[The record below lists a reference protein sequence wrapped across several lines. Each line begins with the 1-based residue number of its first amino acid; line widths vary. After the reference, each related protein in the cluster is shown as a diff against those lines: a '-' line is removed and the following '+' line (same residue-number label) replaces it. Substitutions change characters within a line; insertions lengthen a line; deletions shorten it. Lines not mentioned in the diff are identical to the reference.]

1 MRLTSRGKRNLHY
14 RLPVFLYMAALFGLS
29 SLPAIPLDTPTWPN
43 LDKMFHAL
51 AYAGLG
57 FLLVRAFH
65 TSPSPGIARHAV
77 VLAILTGTIYGISD
91 EWHQSFVPGR
101 EPSALDAVF
110 DALGCAAASLLYRPV
125 APVASPQNTSV
136 SEEKG
141 RNRP

>member
-1 MRLTSRGKRNLHY
+1 
-14 RLPVFLYMAALFGLS
+14 MAALFGLS
-29 SLPAIPLDTPTWPN
+29 SLPGLPLDTPAWPH
-43 LDKMFHAL
+43 LDKMVHAL

-57 FLLVRAFH
+57 FLLVRVFH
-65 TSPSPGIARHAV
+65 TSPLPGIARNAV
-77 VLAILTGTIYGISD
+77 VLAILTGTLYGISD

-110 DALGCAAASLLYRPV
+110 DALGCAAASLLYRPPSRR
-125 APVASPQNTSV
+125 AASCNPSM